1 MFCTFARQN
10 SKVQT
15 TMRLFPLLIALLLA
29 ACGGSPEVDAL
40 LAVADS
46 LSGVKPD
53 SALRLLQQQEAGVP
67 HWSKG
72 QRMRHA
78 LLTAK
83 AMNKAYVPLTADS
96 LMTVVADYYDRHGT
110 PNEQMEAHY
119 LLGCTY
125 RDLGEAPAALAAYQD
140 AIDRADTLAT
150 DCDHAQLCRV
160 YSQMAELFYRQN
172 LMQDNLES
180 LNASVRHAKMANNT
194 FIVLNI
200 YAHKMAAYGRLGM
213 DDSVIVICD
222 HIINNYYF
230 KGKRQE
236 AAQYFGLAINSYLQR
251 GDLQMANSLI
261 EAYEN
266 ETGYF
271 TPDGHVESGREA
283 FLYSKGMYM
292 LATGQLDSAEICFR
306 EELRYG
312 KDFENQNMASWGL
325 SRLYTE
331 LSISDSAAKYA
342 LYSYAMNDSAY
353 SQMATREVEQ
363 TKGMYEYGRHQRNAL
378 VEKEKRERAYTLSY
392 LLAAV
397 IFFFIIV
404 AIFLFERFR
413 LKRRATKRLLY
424 EKAKKL
430 MQTQEELS
438 YLKGKLQKLTDTVCD
453 KDATI
458 HQQEAAIESL
468 SDIIARKEEELA
480 ASLSELSNNHN
491 ALFLQKRETDET
503 KRKLTASP
511 AYQLLQDKDRRGDKL
526 EAEDW
531 EAVSQLVKQTFPTF
545 YAFVTARGNGTNTK
559 EQQLCLLFR
568 LYVKPRRASLLI
580 GVAPSMVTKLSKSV
594 LQKLFNTD
602 GTGKDLAE
610 RLQMLE

>member
-1 MFCTFARQN
+1 MFCTFAQQN

-140 AIDRADTLAT
+140 AIDRADTLAA
-150 DCDHAQLCRV
+150 DCDFNTLSCIYGQIAWQYHNQLLLSDEIEAHYHAIRYNLLAGDTLSAIYERKMIAGDYILQNKRDSAEIILNDVMRLYQAKGHTQEMIRTSPMLMVIYSDDPKRQKELKQLIDA
-160 YSQMAELFYRQN
+160 YETQSGYFDEHHELLPSKRQFYY
-172 LMQDNLES
+172 
-180 LNASVRHAKMANNT
+180 H
-194 FIVLNI
+194 
-200 YAHKMAAYGRLGM
+200 
-213 DDSVIVICD
+213 
-222 HIINNYYF
+222 
-230 KGKRQE
+230 KGK
-236 AAQYFGLAINSYLQR
+236 Y
-251 GDLQMANSLI
+251 
-261 EAYEN
+261 YEM
-266 ETGYF
+266 
-271 TPDGHVESGREA
+271 V
-283 FLYSKGMYM
+283 GM
-292 LATGQLDSAEICFR
+292 LDSAEYFYRKIYR
-306 EELRYG
+306 SGMKHIEMDPMYR
-312 KDFENQNMASWGL
+312 GL
-325 SRLYTE
+325 
-331 LSISDSAAKYA
+331 LSVFQKRHQADSIAKYA
-342 LYSYAMNDSAY
+342 QLYCAANDSSIIIKDQTLTA
-353 SQMATREVEQ
+353 QMTASHRYNRYQKQARENER
-363 TKGMYEYGRHQRNAL
+363 KARKAEMAL
-378 VEKEKRERAYTLSY
+378 
-392 LLAAV
+392 
-397 IFFFIIV
+397 IIFIIV
-404 AIFLFERFR
+404 AIFVLERFR

-610 RLQMLE
+610 RLQMLR

>member
-1 MFCTFARQN
+1 
-10 SKVQT
+10 
-15 TMRLFPLLIALLLA
+15 MRLFPLLIALLFA

-40 LAVADS
+40 FAVADS

-53 SALRLLQQQEAGVP
+53 SALRLLQQQEADVP
-67 HWSKG
+67 HWSKA

-96 LMTVVADYYDRHGT
+96 LMTAVADYYDRHGT
-110 PNEQMEAHY
+110 SNERMEAHY

-140 AIDRADTLAT
+140 AIDRADTLAA
-150 DCDHAQLCRV
+150 DCDHALLCRV
-160 YSQMAELFYRQN
+160 YSQMAELFYNQTLSKDYLECLDKSIVHAN
-172 LMQDNLES
+172 MAGDTLAALNSQAQKLPLFVMQQRPD
-180 LNASVRHAKMANNT
+180 SVLAV
-194 FIVLNI
+194 FDNI
-200 YAHKMAAYGRLGM
+200 YKDYLGLG
-213 DDSVIVICD
+213 VIQ
-222 HIINNYYF
+222 
-230 KGKRQE
+230 K
-236 AAQYFGLAINSYLQR
+236 AAQYSQYAAWAMLKKDNYAKAKEYMEL
-251 GDLQMANSLI
+251 
-261 EAYEN
+261 YEH
-266 ETGYF
+266 ESGYF
-271 TPDGHVESGREA
+271 NDEGDIEPGREIYYY
-283 FLYSKGMYM
+283 LKGQYY
-292 LATGQLDSAEICFR
+292 LSTHQVDSAEYFFR
-306 EELRYG
+306 KEMANGLDYN
-312 KDFENQNMASWGL
+312 NQNAAAKGL
-325 SRLYTE
+325 TE
-331 LSISDSAAKYA
+331 VFNQIEQPDSAAKYA
-342 LYSYAMNDSAY
+342 LYAYNMNDSVYA
-353 SQMATREVEQ
+353 QMATNEVEQ

-397 IFFFIIV
+397 ISVFIIV
-404 AIFLFERFR
+404 AIFVFERFR

-458 HQQEAAIESL
+458 QQQEAAIESL

-503 KRKLTASP
+503 IRKLTASP

-531 EAVSQLVKQTFPTF
+531 EDIAQLVKQTFPIF
-545 YAFVTARGNGTNTK
+545 YDFVTAQENETNTK

-610 RLQMLE
+610 RLQMLR

>member
-1 MFCTFARQN
+1 
-10 SKVQT
+10 
-15 TMRLFPLLIALLLA
+15 MRLFPLLIAMLLA

-96 LMTVVADYYDRHGT
+96 LMTVVADYYDSHGT

-140 AIDRADTLAT
+140 AIDRADTTAQ
-150 DCDHAQLCRV
+150 DCDYRTLGCV
-160 YSQMAELFYRQN
+160 YSQMARVFHQQLLFANEIEARQNAGHYAYLDKDTLNALYEQKMIAGIYIIQDKKDSAERMLLQSIQLYRRHGYKQDALLTSMMLMHLYVDQPNHQRELGLLVRSFDEEFELFDEHGE
-172 LMQDNLES
+172 LPPS
-180 LNASVRHAKMANNT
+180 
-194 FIVLNI
+194 I
-200 YAHKMAAYGRLGM
+200 RLYF
-213 DDSVIVICD
+213 
-222 HIINNYYF
+222 YY
-230 KGKRQE
+230 KGK
-236 AAQYFGLAINSYLQR
+236 YL
-251 GDLQMANSLI
+251 
-261 EAYEN
+261 EN
-266 ETGYF
+266 N
-271 TPDGHVESGREA
+271 
-283 FLYSKGMYM
+283 
-292 LATGQLDSAEICFR
+292 GQLDSAELCYR
-306 EELRYG
+306 KVYRPNMRYIE
-312 KDFENQNMASWGL
+312 KNPMYKGL
-325 SRLYTE
+325 LDVFQKKHE
-331 LSISDSAAKYA
+331 ADSIAKYA
-342 LYSYAMNDSAY
+342 QLYCAANDSSIVIKDQTLTA
-353 SQMATREVEQ
+353 QMTASHRYNRYQKQARENER
-363 TKGMYEYGRHQRNAL
+363 KARKAEMAL
-378 VEKEKRERAYTLSY
+378 
-392 LLAAV
+392 
-397 IFFFIIV
+397 IIFIIV
-404 AIFLFERFR
+404 AIFVLERFR

-438 YLKGKLQKLTDTVCD
+438 YLKGKLQDLTDTVCD

-458 HQQEAAIESL
+458 HEQEAAIESL
-468 SDIIARKEEELA
+468 SEIIARKEEELA

-511 AYQLLQDKDRRGDKL
+511 TYQLLQDKDRRGDKL
-526 EAEDW
+526 EAKDW
-531 EAVSQLVKQTFPTF
+531 EDIAQLVKQTFPTF
-545 YAFVTARGNGTNTK
+545 YAFVTARGNETNTK

-610 RLQMLE
+610 RLQMLR